1 MEAKGYVSKVFPIQT
16 GTSARTGNQWQ
27 SQEFILEYFETPS
40 QRWADKVLLKLFGE
54 QVERMQLK
62 EGDILEVGFG
72 HQVREYNGRYYNELT
87 VPYRVEKVQESKA
100 PQPPTQEAIQ
110 PKQEEEKK
118 EEGDDLPF

>member
-54 QVERMQLK
+54 QVGRMQLK
-62 EGDILEVGFG
+62 EGDIVEVGFG
-72 HQVREYNGRYYNELT
+72 HTVEDYNGRFYNKLT